1 MTKKFESV
9 FDAIAD
15 SPQEALNMKL
25 RASMIREIRAKVE
38 AAGWTQNEAA
48 KQLGITQP
56 RVSDLLNGK
65 LSKFSLDALVNML
78 AVLGSDVKLK
88 VAEIGAGYN

>member
-1 MTKKFESV
+1 MKLVVKMTKKFESV

-38 AAGWTQNEAA
+38 AAG
-48 KQLGITQP
+48 
-56 RVSDLLNGK
+56 
-65 LSKFSLDALVNML
+65 
-78 AVLGSDVKLK
+78 
-88 VAEIGAGYN
+88 

>member
-1 MTKKFESV
+1 VRKRGPKKYGLKN
-9 FDAIAD
+9 

-65 LSKFSLDALVNML
+65 LSKFSLDTLVNML

-88 VAEIGAGYN
+88 VA